1 MRDMNA
7 RKNVVR
13 VDKSTSGVNK
23 NRRTLAS
30 AAAVGEGVL
39 GCDLGLL
46 KKPLKRGQ

>member
-13 VDKSTSGVNK
+13 VNKSTSGGCK

-30 AAAVGEGVL
+30 ASAVGEGLVE
-39 GCDLGLL
+39 
-46 KKPLKRGQ
+46 P